1 MIATAAWTAG
11 RASRVWHLI
20 RRSVSWIALGAGT
33 ALIYSGWQREPG
45 REELLALGF
54 TIVIAALALLST
66 RYLK

>member
-1 MIATAAWTAG
+1 M
-11 RASRVWHLI
+11 RHLI

-45 REELLALGF
+45 REELIALGF
-54 TIVIAALALLST
+54 TIVIAALAVLST